1 MGKIGDRVYDV
12 VIIGGGPAGLTAGLY
27 ASRSRLSALLIERGN
42 MGGQASTTHLIENYP
57 GFPGGISGPELG
69 RKMEEQARHFGLEG
83 EWGDVTALAV
93 AGPVKEARLGS
104 GRLVRGRAAIIAT
117 GAEPRKLGVPG
128 EDRFRGFGVSYCA
141 TCDGAF
147 YRDASVLVVGGGD
160 AAVEEALFLTRYA
173 RQVTIV
179 HRRDRLRA
187 VKVIQERA
195 MAHEKIRF
203 RWDSVVEAINGGDRV
218 ETVTV
223 RNIKT
228 GESGEIPAD
237 GVFVYIGMLPNAAFV
252 PPEVERDEQGYLRT
266 DAEMR
271 TSVEGVFAAGDVR
284 SKALRQVATAVGD
297 GAVAAMA
304 AERYLSH

>member
-1 MGKIGDRVYDV
+1 
-12 VIIGGGPAGLTAGLY
+12 
-27 ASRSRLSALLIERGN
+27 

-69 RKMEEQARHFGLEG
+69 RKMEEQARHFGLEV

-195 MAHEKIRF
+195 MAHDKIRF

-284 SKALRQVATAVGD
+284 SKTLRQVATAVGD

-304 AERYLSH
+304 AERHLSH